1 MQLQRKRMI
10 QTQEKDKNL
19 ILAWFTPVGPKFGPP
34 FFFPK
39 VWLCKSLDI
48 MVSYHRVQ
56 YQENLAIQSWE
67 KLVTDG
73 QTGGGTDGQM
83 DRQMDEH
90 DFIGRWL
97 SNESDD

>member
-1 MQLQRKRMI
+1 
-10 QTQEKDKNL
+10 
-19 ILAWFTPVGPKFGPP
+19 
-34 FFFPK
+34 
-39 VWLCKSLDI
+39 